1 MLQSFFAVAEKP
13 KLGLIVTVTS
23 GFANMILDAVL
34 VILPPQEIK
43 LAGAAVATAVSQI
56 VGGVIP
62 LFYFFRKNSSTLRLG
77 KTRYDGKAV
86 IKACTNGASEFMSN
100 ISFSIVG
107 IIYNL
112 QLMKYEGEDGI
123 AAFGVM
129 MYVSMIFIAMF
140 IGHTIGTAPIIG
152 YNYGS
157 RNNAELKSLL
167 QKSLVL
173 MFSFG
178 IIMVV
183 VAQLLAALL
192 AEFFVGYD
200 KGLMNLTV
208 NGFRILSLSF
218 LFIGFGVFIS
228 GFFTSLSDGLTSA
241 IIAFFR
247 ALIFQ
252 VGAVML
258 LPIIFGINGV

>member
-1 MLQSFFAVAEKP
+1 MFQSFFAVAEKP

-23 GFANMILDAVL
+23 GFTNMIPDAVL
-34 VILPPQEIK
+34 VILLPQEIK

-77 KTRYDGKAV
+77 KTRYDGRAV

-123 AAFGVM
+123 AAFGV
-129 MYVSMIFIAMF
+129 
-140 IGHTIGTAPIIG
+140 
-152 YNYGS
+152 
-157 RNNAELKSLL
+157 
-167 QKSLVL
+167 
-173 MFSFG
+173 
-178 IIMVV
+178 
-183 VAQLLAALL
+183 
-192 AEFFVGYD
+192 
-200 KGLMNLTV
+200 
-208 NGFRILSLSF
+208 
-218 LFIGFGVFIS
+218 FIS
-228 GFFTSLSDGLTSA
+228 GFFTALSDGLTSA

-252 VGAVML
+252 VGAVIL
-258 LPIIFGINGV
+258 LPILFGINGVWGAVVAAEFLALIVGVTFILVKRNKYQY

>member
-1 MLQSFFAVAEKP
+1 MFQSLFAVAEKP

-23 GFANMILDAVL
+23 GFDNMILDAVL
-34 VILPPQEIK
+34 VILLPQEIK

-77 KTRYDGKAV
+77 KTRYDGRAV

-123 AAFGVM
+123 AAFGV
-129 MYVSMIFIAMF
+129 
-140 IGHTIGTAPIIG
+140 
-152 YNYGS
+152 
-157 RNNAELKSLL
+157 
-167 QKSLVL
+167 
-173 MFSFG
+173 
-178 IIMVV
+178 
-183 VAQLLAALL
+183 
-192 AEFFVGYD
+192 
-200 KGLMNLTV
+200 
-208 NGFRILSLSF
+208 
-218 LFIGFGVFIS
+218 FIS
-228 GFFTSLSDGLTSA
+228 GFFTALSDGLTSA

-258 LPIIFGINGV
+258 LPILFGINGVWGAVVAAEFLALIVGVTFILVKRNKYQY